1 MQSHV
6 AGLEQSVRVDGAVD
20 AAPLSI
26 FLVMPRQMYF
36 GAARATSIDLCVRD
50 LLAASRFCS
59 TTTVF
64 AERID
69 APFPGFNIEPL
80 PSVNYAA
87 TRARANHVAEMARRK
102 RPDIIIV
109 QQHLP
114 TAAAI
119 ARRLPGAKVVLQTHN
134 FQKSYRAGGDPL
146 QMIRRN
152 TRKNRYLQLA
162 GIIHVSRAC
171 QEHFLAAWP
180 DITVPDCVVNNGLDF
195 DDWRPSP
202 SRVKEVLF
210 VGRAAPEK
218 GVLEAAQGLAQILPR
233 FPDWHARFILSDID
247 RHPDYFRQIT
257 ATLSG
262 LPSQATIDV
271 QQPFAVVKAAVEQAA
286 IALVPSKWDEP
297 FGRTALEAH
306 AGGAALVSSGTGG
319 LAEISGETAVI
330 LPEVTGEAIARASEL
345 LMMNE
350 FLRGRLAHE
359 GWQRIRN
366 FFDARTQ
373 AATLDEFCE
382 QMINNRHQRGSL
394 SINGDRRHV
403 DATAK

>member
-1 MQSHV
+1 MKSHN
-6 AGLEQSVRVDGAVD
+6 ASFEQSVWADRVVE
-20 AAPLSI
+20 AAPLSV

-50 LLAASRFCS
+50 LLAASRFRS

-69 APFPGFNIEPL
+69 DPFAGFSIEPL

-87 TRARANHVAEMARRK
+87 TFARANHVAEMARRK

-146 QMIRRN
+146 QMIRRSA
-152 TRKNRYLQLA
+152 RKNRYLQLA
-162 GIIHVSRAC
+162 GIIHVSKAC
-171 QEHFLAAWP
+171 QEYFAAAWP
-180 DITVPDCVVNNGLDF
+180 DLAVPGCVVNNGLDF
-195 DDWRPSP
+195 SDWRPSP
-202 SRVKEVLF
+202 SRRKEVLF

-218 GVLEAAQGLAQILPR
+218 GTLEAALGLAQILPR
-233 FPDWHARFILSDID
+233 FPDWRARFILSDID

-257 ATLSG
+257 AVFSG
-262 LPSQATIDV
+262 LSSQATIEV
-271 QQPFAVVKAAVEQAA
+271 QRPFAVVKTATEQAA
-286 IALVPSKWDEP
+286 IALVPSKWAEP

-306 AGGAALVSSGTGG
+306 AGGAALITSGTGG
-319 LAEISGETAVI
+319 LAEISGETAI
-330 LPEVTGEAIARASEL
+330 TSPEVTVEAIASAAEALITNEPLRQQLVQQGTDRARKL
-345 LMMNE
+345 
-350 FLRGRLAHE
+350 
-359 GWQRIRN
+359 
-366 FFDARTQ
+366 FDVESQ
-373 AATLDEFCE
+373 AAALDGFLLD
-382 QMINNRHQRGSL
+382 IAIGAGSECRL
-394 SINGDRRHV
+394 
-403 DATAK
+403 